1 MMSKRGQLLLKLG
14 RTLNCNLG
22 CFGMGLVMA
31 LTSVALLDLAEIYES
46 DVKTVSH
53 FITIRCVAELLGSLI
68 GGKLYDTYNTQV
80 ITILTMLMAFGTV
93 LMIPISGTLAL
104 ALAMVFIGGLSFG
117 AFDTGANVW
126 TIRLWPENSSPALQ
140 VYHLSFGIGSLAAP
154 LLAEPFLSMY
164 ASSSSKPLDA
174 NFNDTAYF
182 LNNDSLHTWNETQNA
197 ASKDSRIQ
205 YAFGIAS
212 GFYLIPLVSMIA
224 LYLVDNSDF
233 KLQETTPTEVSSG
246 KKEAADNARFTRVL
260 LMLLWTYVCVYVAL
274 ECTTGQMLTAYAV
287 KCDLHLS
294 KSSASHLTAV
304 YFSSFAASRIMAA
317 IVTLKVT
324 SFQMLVVSH
333 VILAVTATLLL
344 IWGSSLEIVLWVCVS
359 LLGVGKGP
367 VYGAIV
373 AWTASYME
381 MSNRMMS
388 LIIVAAVVGAM
399 SPPLL
404 VGQFL
409 DYHPPAYLYV
419 CFATAWL
426 SIILFVVMVLVVRK
440 RPTGTTEESKCNTE
454 SPEIGTD
461 VVSL

>member
-1 MMSKRGQLLLKLG
+1 
-14 RTLNCNLG
+14 
-22 CFGMGLVMA
+22 
-31 LTSVALLDLAEIYES
+31 
-46 DVKTVSH
+46 
-53 FITIRCVAELLGSLI
+53 
-68 GGKLYDTYNTQV
+68 GGKLYDTYNTQI

-93 LMIPISGTLAL
+93 LMIPISGTLPL

-126 TIRLWPENSSPALQ
+126 TMRLWPENSNPALQ

-154 LLAEPFLSMY
+154 LLGEPFLSTL
-164 ASSSSKPLDA
+164 ASSSSEPLDA
-174 NFNDTAYF
+174 TFDDTAYF
-182 LNNDSLHTWNETQNA
+182 LNNDSLHIWNQTQNA
-197 ASKDSRIQ
+197 TSKESRIQ

-233 KLQETTPTEVSSG
+233 KLQQTTPTEVSSD
-246 KKEAADNARFTRVL
+246 KKEAVDNTRFTRVL

-359 LLGVGKGP
+359 FLGVGKGP

-388 LIIVAAVVGAM
+388 FIIVAAVVGAM

-440 RPTGTTEESKCNTE
+440 RPTGTAEESKCNTE

>member
-1 MMSKRGQLLLKLG
+1 MSKRGQLWLKLG

-22 CFGMGLVMA
+22 IFGMGLVMA

-126 TIRLWPENSSPALQ
+126 TMRLWPENSNPALQ

-154 LLAEPFLSMY
+154 LLAEPFLSTL
-164 ASSSSKPLDA
+164 ASSSSEPLDA
-174 NFNDTAYF
+174 TFNDTVDF
-182 LNNDSLHTWNETQNA
+182 LNDTVHVWTQTKNA
-197 ASKDSRIQ
+197 TSKESRIQ

-233 KLQETTPTEVSSG
+233 KLQDTTPTEVSSG
-246 KKEAADNARFTRVL
+246 EKEAADNARFTRVL
-260 LMLLWTYVCVYVAL
+260 LTLLCAHISVYVAL

-287 KCDLHLS
+287 KCDLHLT

-333 VILAVTATLLL
+333 IILAVAATLLL

-373 AWTASYME
+373 AWTASYVE

-388 LIIVAAVVGAM
+388 LIIVAGVVGAM

-426 SIILFVVMVLVVRK
+426 SIVLFVVMASVVRK
-440 RPTGTTEESKCNTE
+440 RPTVTAKESKCSTE

-461 VVSL
+461 RVCL